1 MWFDV
6 RRFFSRG
13 HNQMFSDEFRAQ
25 IGEFAAGNIIKITDK
40 NIIRHVTDVFYVPF
54 FIGLI

>member
-1 MWFDV
+1 
-6 RRFFSRG
+6 
-13 HNQMFSDEFRAQ
+13 MFSDEFRAQ
-25 IGEFAAGNIIKITDK
+25 IGEIFAAGNIIKITDK